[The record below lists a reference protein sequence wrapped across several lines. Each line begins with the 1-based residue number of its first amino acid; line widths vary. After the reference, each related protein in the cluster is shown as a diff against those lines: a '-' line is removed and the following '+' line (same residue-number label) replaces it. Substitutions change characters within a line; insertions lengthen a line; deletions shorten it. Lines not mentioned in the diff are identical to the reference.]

1 MPNNEAYLPEYN
13 ITGEVTFMAHNVMVQ
28 PSTDVQAVTAGA
40 RTFVPTFRKIRS
52 SSSVATLNSVN
63 RLHSNTGGEAP
74 GSRFIS
80 NLRLASPFEAVFE
93 GSAANV
99 RSFAIDF
106 APGTTNGIDNIPA
119 ICPGQQRIYN
129 LKGQR
134 VSKMHRGQLYI
145 VDGRKLLSR

>member
-1 MPNNEAYLPEYN
+1 M
-13 ITGEVTFMAHNVMVQ
+13 TVGT
-28 PSTDVQAVTAGA
+28 

-52 SSSVATLNSVN
+52 SSSVACLNSVN
-63 RLHSNTGGEAP
+63 ELHSNTGTETP

-99 RSFAIDF
+99 RSFTIDF
-106 APGTTNGIDNIPA
+106 APGVTNGIDEVPA
-119 ICPGQQRIYN
+119 SRGSQQRIYN

-134 VSKMHRGQLYI
+134 VSKMQRGQLYI
-145 VDGRKLLSR
+145 VDGRRLLSR

>member
-13 ITGEVTFMAHNVMVQ
+13 ITGEVTFTAHNVMVQ
-28 PSTDVQAVTAGA
+28 PSTDVQTVTAGA

-93 GSAANV
+93 GSASNV

-106 APGTTNGIDNIPA
+106 APGTTNGIDDIPA
-119 ICPGQQRIYN
+119 TRPGQQRIYN

-134 VSKMHRGQLYI
+134 VSKMQHGHLYI
-145 VDGRKLLSR
+145 VGGRKVVSK